1 MGAEAAADCLVVIP
15 ARGGSRGVPRKN
27 ALPIGGKPLV
37 VHSITAALRAKRV
50 SRVVVSTD
58 DPEIGAI
65 SQRAGAEVVWR
76 PVELSGG
83 RATSESAV
91 IHVLKGLAA
100 QDGYR
105 PDLVILM
112 QCTTPMT
119 QPEDLDGAIETLFRQ
134 DADSCFTA
142 VPFLHFL
149 WREDDAGAAVGINH
163 DGQKRLR
170 RQDLPLQALENGAA
184 YVMRRALFEQTEERF
199 CGKTVMHVVPD
210 SRNLEIDES
219 ADIVKAEVLMRHQQQ
234 TEMHLLLPGKPQ
246 ALVLDFDGVLTDNA
260 VYVDQHGE
268 ETVRCDR
275 GDGMGLERL
284 RRQTTL
290 KVMILSK
297 ERNAVV
303 QQRAAKLNVECFNA
317 IDDKVEA
324 LRSWAG
330 KHALDLS
337 EVVYVGNDLN
347 DIGAMGLVGCAVCP
361 SDAHPAAQ
369 RAAHIILTRPGGHGA
384 VRELTE
390 ALISHVAS
398 TER

>member
-1 MGAEAAADCLVVIP
+1 MSASCLIVIP

-37 VHSITAALRAKRV
+37 VHAITAALRAKRV

-58 DPEIGAI
+58 DPEIGAL

-76 PVELSGG
+76 PIEISGSS
-83 RATSESAV
+83 ATSEGAV
-91 IHVLKGLAA
+91 IHVLKTLASR
-100 QDGYR
+100 DNYR
-105 PDLVILM
+105 PDLVMLM

-119 QPEDLDGAIETLFRQ
+119 QPEDLDGAIETLFRR

-142 VPFLHFL
+142 VPFRRFL
-149 WREDDAGAAVGINH
+149 WREDAAGSAIGINH
-163 DGQKRLR
+163 DGKERVR
-170 RQDLPLQALENGAA
+170 RQDLAPQVLENGAA
-184 YVMRRALFEQTEERF
+184 YVMRRVLFEQTEDRF
-199 CGKTVMHVVPD
+199 CGKTVMHLVPE
-210 SRNLEIDES
+210 SRNIEIDEP
-219 ADIVKAEVLMRHQQQ
+219 ADTVKAEVLMRHQQQ
-234 TEMHLLLPGKPQ
+234 VEMHLLLPPEPQ

-260 VYVDQHGE
+260 VYVDQNGA

-284 RRQTTL
+284 RSQTSL

-303 QQRAAKLNVECFNA
+303 QQRATKLKVECFNA

-324 LRSWAG
+324 LRAWAG
-330 KHALDLS
+330 KHALDLAQ
-337 EVVYVGNDLN
+337 VIYVGNDLN
-347 DIGAMGLVGCAVCP
+347 DLGAMGIVGCAVCP

-369 RAAHIILTRPGGHGA
+369 RAAQIILTRPGGRGA
-384 VRELTE
+384 VRELAE
-390 ALISHVAS
+390 GLISHVS
-398 TER
+398 DPQK